1 MSVFFEQADTDSV
14 AAFVTVTDDGDDDDD
29 AEEIENGSA
38 QVINLK
44 SAYREFIT

>member
-1 MSVFFEQADTDSV
+1 MSVFFEKADTDSV
-14 AAFVTVTDDGDDDDD
+14 AAFVTVTDDDD